1 MAFCFVFYST
11 TMVLF
16 CFLQG
21 HRFAIMSNYILG
33 VKNVGSDIFIL
44 FIPVLAVS
52 KLQLATGK
60 KIGVMAI
67 FLTGSL

>member
-1 MAFCFVFYST
+1 MGVCFAFYST

-16 CFLQG
+16 CFLQNY
-21 HRFAIMSNYILG
+21 RFSIMVNYILG

-44 FIPVLAVS
+44 LIPVLAVS

-60 KIGVMAI
+60 KLGVMAI